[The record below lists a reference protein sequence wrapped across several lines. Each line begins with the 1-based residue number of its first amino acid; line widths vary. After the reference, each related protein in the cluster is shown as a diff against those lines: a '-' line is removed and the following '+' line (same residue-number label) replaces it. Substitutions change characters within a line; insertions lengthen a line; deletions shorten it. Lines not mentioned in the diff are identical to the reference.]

1 MKRFFTYFI
10 LLNTMIP
17 ISLIVTLELVKAA
30 MGYFLEKDRE
40 MFIKKTRPGK
50 NGEMENYM

>member
-40 MFIKKTRPGK
+40 MFINKTRPGK
-50 NGEMENYM
+50 DG